1 MSDTV
6 TLKVSMPTG
15 TYRAVQQA
23 AEQKHKTESDVVV
36 EAVQV
41 YLEQSAQADPLVGLF
56 ADEPDLIDE
65 IASEAMRG
73 RENTPLRLSG
83 AAGG

>member
-6 TLKVSMPTG
+6 TLKVSIPKG
-15 TYRAVQQA
+15 TYRAVQQV
-23 AEQKHKTESDVVV
+23 AEQRNKTEAEVVI
-36 EAVQV
+36 EAVQAF
-41 YLEQSAQADPLVGLF
+41 LEKSQPDPLLGLF

>member
-1 MSDTV
+1 VSDTV
-6 TLKVSMPTG
+6 TLKVSMPKG

-23 AEQKHKTESDVVV
+23 AEQKHKTESVVVV

-41 YLEQSAQADPLVGLF
+41 YLEQSQAGPLLGLF

-73 RENTPLRLSG
+73 RQDTPINGFRRWG
-83 AAGG
+83 IH

>member
-1 MSDTV
+1 VSDTV
-6 TLKVSMPTG
+6 TLKLSIPKR
-15 TYRAVQQA
+15 TYQA
-23 AEQKHKTESDVVV
+23 IRQVAEQKHKSETELVV
-36 EAVQV
+36 EAVED
-41 YLEQSAQADPLVGLF
+41 YLDRATQGDPLLGLF

-83 AAGG
+83 ASGG

>member
-6 TLKVSMPTG
+6 TLKVSMPKG

-23 AEQKHKTESDVVV
+23 AEQRHKTEAEVVV

-41 YLEQSAQADPLVGLF
+41 YLEQSQADPLLGLF